1 MSLLTKDQIL
11 EADDLETKDV
21 YVKPWGGHVRIRTM
35 TAYERDQFERKMFA
49 SRSGSKKDRVENIR
63 ATLIAMA
70 VVDEDGKRLFTDK
83 DVKALAQ
90 KSAAAMDR
98 IFSETQKLNAV
109 SNEDV
114 EEMAKNSEETQDESS
129 DGE

>member
-35 TAYERDQFERKMFA
+35 TAHERDQFEQKMFA
-49 SRSGSKKDRVENIR
+49 SRSGSKKDRVDNIR
-63 ATLIAMA
+63 AVLVAMA
-70 VVDEDGKRLFTDK
+70 VVDEDGNRLFTDK
-83 DVKALAQ
+83 DVKALAK

-98 IFSETQKLNAV
+98 IFAETQKLNAV

-114 EEMAKNSEETQDESS
+114 EEMAKNSEETQDELS